1 MQVAS
6 NSSVPVGSL
15 LWQSPRGGWVLTAIA
30 KVTFELAVGEARV
43 AEHHEPLW
51 ETDVHHDDDEGRCIR
66 GASDLVPL
74 KPRADVVLVG
84 SVYAPGGEPA
94 RSVVARLI
102 VGEVDKSIEVCS
114 DRVFLQDGTLREG
127 APFTRMPLVYERAAG
142 GPDTSNPVGLRNDVR
157 DRLGRTVVPNL
168 QPPSTHVA
176 SPVDTVLPIGFGPIA
191 ASWPARRAK
200 LGRYTDLAV
209 GPLAERVIPDDLDRT
224 YFNSAPLDQQASIL
238 RADERIV
245 LENLHPELPRFVAN
259 LPGLR
264 PRVTL
269 EARGAQQSLT
279 PKCDTLWI
287 DTDRLLCTMTWR
299 VHANIERPDEAG
311 RVVIAFDD
319 GLAVASHTFD
329 DPETP
334 PPSSR
339 PKKAPARA
347 PATSSGDDE
356 RLRSAGRR
364 AATLPFIRAEG
375 LGDGDRGS
383 ALPGLPFASSSAN
396 SLPRPP
402 MTTPPQP
409 SGQQTL
415 PPALPQPPPMTTP
428 PQPSGQQTLP
438 PQPPPPPP
446 IIPAPAPSNPARKP
460 AMTAEVPVWTEPVAK
475 PAVAPPPPP
484 PAPSA
489 PAWNANSPWAG
500 SGGPRAEVKPGKS
513 IGENAVEAAG
523 VAPTTQEDASKGV
536 LAVSN
541 TAAGPSK
548 APWSRGADGASAA
561 EPAAKAEAATGHALD
576 SRVALHLV
584 WYAPDA
590 VARICRV
597 PAFRAALDAR
607 DREAADAAEEDVEI
621 DERSPAHDPV
631 EVEDRRDVFDI
642 LARAEARDVGELA
655 GALAGAVRKDR
666 RFVPPLVLFGGDLAF
681 PFDEREVLKAI
692 VGIVTPLSPG
702 DEPLKA
708 AIKDAREFIA
718 SPDFAPAA
726 VVESYGARIKEAL
739 EKSRRVGLVDLDA
752 SVERALV
759 ERRAY
764 QRRGVLGMTALR
776 AQLHALTGTTSKPA
790 PAYLPEDVAKKLP
803 LFARFR
809 ARIVG
814 EAIFQEDP
822 AEQHQGAV
830 RVLALARVVNVGAA
844 AAGPDKR

>member
-1 MQVAS
+1 M
-6 NSSVPVGSL
+6 
-15 LWQSPRGGWVLTAIA
+15 
-30 KVTFELAVGEARV
+30 
-43 AEHHEPLW
+43 
-51 ETDVHHDDDEGRCIR
+51 
-66 GASDLVPL
+66 
-74 KPRADVVLVG
+74 LVG
-84 SVYAPGGEPA
+84 SVYAPGGQPA

-114 DRVFLQDGTLREG
+114 DRVFLQDGTLHEG
-127 APFTRMPLVYERAAG
+127 PRFTRMPLVYERAAG
-142 GPDTSNPVGLRNDVR
+142 GPDTSNPVGVRSDVR

-176 SPVDTVLPIGFGPIA
+176 SPADTVLPIGFGPIA
-191 ASWPARRAK
+191 ASWPSRRAK
-200 LGRYTDLAV
+200 LGRYGDLAQ
-209 GPLAERVIPDDLDRT
+209 GPLSDRVIPDDLDRT
-224 YFNSAPLDQQASIL
+224 YFNSAPLDQQTSIL

-269 EARGAQQSLT
+269 DARGVQQSLT

-287 DTDRLLCTMTWR
+287 DTDRLICTMTWR
-299 VHANIERPDEAG
+299 VHANVERPDEVG

-319 GLAVASHTFD
+319 GLAAASHTFD

-339 PKKAPARA
+339 PKMIPART
-347 PATSSGDDE
+347 PATSSGDEE
-356 RLRSAGRR
+356 RQRNAGRR

-383 ALPGLPFASSSAN
+383 ALPGLPFGNSPAH

-402 MTTPPQP
+402 MTAPQ
-409 SGQQTL
+409 
-415 PPALPQPPPMTTP
+415 
-428 PQPSGQQTLP
+428 QPSGQQTLP
-438 PQPPPPPP
+438 PQLPQPPPMTTPAQPSAQQTLPPHPPPMPQPPPPV
-446 IIPAPAPSNPARKP
+446 PAPAPSSPARAS
-460 AMTAEVPVWTEPVAK
+460 AMTAEVPVWTDPVAK

-489 PAWNANSPWAG
+489 PAWNAGSPWAG
-500 SGGPRAEVKPGKS
+500 SGAPRAEVKPGKS

-541 TAAGPSK
+541 TAAGPAK
-548 APWSRGADGASAA
+548 APWSRGGEATSAA
-561 EPAAKAEAATGHALD
+561 EPAAKAEAAAAHALD

-584 WYAPDA
+584 WYAPEA

-631 EVEDRRDVFDI
+631 EIEDRRDVFDV
-642 LARAEARDVGELA
+642 LARAEARDVGDLGA
-655 GALAGAVRKDR
+655 ALAGAVRKDR

-718 SPDFAPAA
+718 SPDFGAPAV
-726 VVESYGARIKEAL
+726 VVEGYGARIKEAL

-752 SVERALV
+752 SVERSLV

-776 AQLHALTGTTSKPA
+776 AHLHALTGTANKPA
-790 PAYLPEDVAKKLP
+790 PVYLPEDVAKKLP

-809 ARIVG
+809 ARVVG

-822 AEQHQGAV
+822 AEQHAGAI
-830 RVLALARVVNVGAA
+830 RVLALARVVNVGVGGAE
-844 AAGPDKR
+844 KR